1 MFHDG
6 RIGILRHRPEVLNIG
21 IAESVGDLQSGA
33 EQHREDEEDGHT
45 LLLEKREGAQSQRV
59 DPRLRLDVA
68 VHGTS
73 GQREG
78 VDGQHERQ
86 ERRNIELPSG
96 ELDLDAADMRQIDE
110 PHRGDESHGPPHADR
125 REVFHGVEFRQI
137 EGVVGHRVGQ
147 RDRRHVEHHAQQHA
161 AVQRRIGRLRS
172 RRHEEGTA
180 DQVADAQQ
188 LLRRNPAVGYD
199 SHHGGHEQR
208 SDAHRREETADLQSR
223 EVESAAQ
230 IGAQRNKP
238 RAPDGVLE
246 EVHNDKAKLNSHNS
260 LILRYFN
267 FRFILVRKRLKQM
280 YEIFFGIFFAVEK

>member
-1 MFHDG
+1 
-6 RIGILRHRPEVLNIG
+6 
-21 IAESVGDLQSGA
+21 
-33 EQHREDEEDGHT
+33 
-45 LLLEKREGAQSQRV
+45 
-59 DPRLRLDVA
+59 
-68 VHGTS
+68 
-73 GQREG
+73 
-78 VDGQHERQ
+78 
-86 ERRNIELPSG
+86 
-96 ELDLDAADMRQIDE
+96 MRQIDE

-280 YEIFFGIFFAVEK
+280 YEIFSEFSLQLKNKVLLLHHQNVIELWCNGNTTDSGPVILGSNPGSSTEKRGIILAFFHFIHGFFCFDLRNAPTAQHR